1 MLKNKKMLA
10 LTSAVILLPMLAGL
24 VLWNRL
30 PESIPVHWNVAGE
43 VDDYGSRAMVVFG
56 LFGFLLAIHW
66 FCILAT
72 TLDPKNKEQTE
83 KAFLL
88 VYWIVPVLSLVLA
101 VLTYSTAL
109 GAAIS
114 VNTVLPVFLGLLF
127 TVIGNLMPKCR
138 RNYTIGIKIPW
149 TLENEEN
156 WNVTHRLAGKVWVIG
171 GLLTIAV
178 GLLAVPVW
186 VVLAVLLVMAFLP
199 IGYSYY
205 WYKKH
210 TAE

>member
-30 PESIPVHWNVAGE
+30 PENIPVHWNIAGE
-43 VDDYGSRAMVVFG
+43 VDRYGSRAMVVLG
-56 LFGFLLAIHW
+56 LFGFLLVIHW
-66 FCILAT
+66 FGIFAT
-72 TLDPKNKEQTE
+72 VMDPKNKEQTE
-83 KAFLL
+83 KALLL
-88 VYWIVPVLSLVLA
+88 VYWIVPVLSLVMA

-109 GAAIS
+109 GAAVS

-127 TVIGNLMPKCR
+127 TVIGNQMPKCR

-149 TLENEEN
+149 TLESEEN
-156 WNVTHRLAGKVWVIG
+156 WNATHRLAGKIWVIG

-186 VVLAVLLVMAFLP
+186 AVLAVLLVMGFLP